1 MFVIGSNFSYDEL
14 THPPTPLKTE
24 STTDILIKQV
34 HKFQNSF
41 FKERMLKAA
50 TATKSHIVSE
60 YATKYALLL
69 KLN

>member
-1 MFVIGSNFSYDEL
+1 MKKDLQMVA
-14 THPPTPLKTE
+14 LKSE
-24 STTDILIKQV
+24 EKMIKNVLIKQV